1 MKKKNNNW
9 FKYVVLVA
17 VLLIPFMYSFFYL
30 KAYWNPYGKGNIDN
44 LPVAVVNNDKGDK
57 GDELIDSIKDSK
69 KLKLSVISSSKANEG
84 LNNGKYYA
92 IINIPESFTEDIE
105 SASSTNKHHAT
116 ITYSP
121 NQKSNYLSSQIIN
134 TVVLTVEKNLDNA
147 VNSKIVENL
156 SDTVESVP
164 SQLDTISSGFGK
176 LEEGTNKLADGS
188 NTLNSGTK
196 ELANG
201 TSQIKSTLSS
211 SINSLSS
218 ELTDKEKQ
226 QILATIA
233 SSKDL
238 SDENISN
245 AALAGLQSNQQY
257 MALKTKYDNGMSQ
270 YNFGVAKYKAGIEKY
285 NANLTD
291 YNAGV
296 EKYNAT
302 LALYNL
308 TDETVTACINNSS
321 EQCTA
326 IKQIVDSKV
335 ALNTSKAAL
344 DQAKDTLDNLK
355 TTLDQS
361 KTNLDTLKTVIDSL
375 EETAKQ
381 TAIATAKKVSQ
392 QVAIST
398 ASSVKENATLTTK
411 QSLNTL
417 LSYIDKI
424 DSGATKLSDG
434 STTLNNGL
442 TTLNNSVKSSKQ
454 ELDSKISSTKKD
466 VKKVETLADY
476 SKEPIKAETKEVN
489 KVASYGTAFAPLFIS
504 IALWVGSLMLF
515 IVLFF
520 DKEQRFGLLGID
532 SKKHVKRCLAY
543 HGLATASSIVLGV
556 LLQLLLDF
564 DITNVFL
571 YYISIILVSNCF
583 LAIIEFLIE
592 NFGDIGKFIALII
605 LVLQL
610 GASGG
615 TFPIE
620 TVTKGFR
627 FLNPMLPMTYTI
639 KLLKEPLISIESSLL
654 TKNFI
659 IVFTIF
665 IVFFGIN
672 LGLNIYKEKH
682 QR

>member
-92 IINIPESFTEDIE
+92 IINIPESFTEDME

-134 TVVLTVEKNLDNA
+134 TVILTVEKNLDNA

-176 LEEGTNKLADGS
+176 LEEGTNKLAVGS

-226 QILATIA
+226 QILDTIA

-238 SDENISN
+238 SDENIAN

-270 YNFGVAKYKAGIEKY
+270 YNFGVAKYQAGIEKY

-398 ASSVKENATLTTK
+398 ASSVKENAILTTK

-543 HGLATASSIVLGV
+543 HGLATVSGIVLGV

-682 QR
+682 QK

>member
-1 MKKKNNNW
+1 MKNKNNNW

-92 IINIPESFTEDIE
+92 IINIPESFTEDME

-238 SDENISN
+238 SDENIAN
-245 AALAGLQSNQQY
+245 AALTGLQSNQQY

-321 EQCTA
+321 EQCTT

-543 HGLATASSIVLGV
+543 HGLATVSGIVLGI

-682 QR
+682 QK

>member
-92 IINIPESFTEDIE
+92 IINIPESFTEDME

-238 SDENISN
+238 SDENIAN
-245 AALAGLQSNQQY
+245 AALTGLQSNQQY

-543 HGLATASSIVLGV
+543 HGLATVSGIVLGV

-682 QR
+682 QK

>member
-1 MKKKNNNW
+1 MKNKNNNW

-92 IINIPESFTEDIE
+92 IINIPESFTEDME

-156 SDTVESVP
+156 SETVESVP

-238 SDENISN
+238 SDENIAN

-270 YNFGVAKYKAGIEKY
+270 YNLGVAKYNALTEQY
-285 NANLTD
+285 NANLTSNNITND
-291 YNAGV
+291 KV
-296 EKYNAT
+296 V
-302 LALYNL
+302 
-308 TDETVTACINNSS
+308 DCINETTVECTNI
-321 EQCTA
+321 EQL
-326 IKQIVDSKV
+326 VNLKV
-335 ALNTSKAAL
+335 TLNT
-344 DQAKDTLDNLK
+344 LK

-543 HGLATASSIVLGV
+543 HGLATVSGIVLGI

-682 QR
+682 QK

>member
-92 IINIPESFTEDIE
+92 IINIPESFTEDME

-238 SDENISN
+238 SDENIAN

-285 NANLTD
+285 NANLAD

-398 ASSVKENATLTTK
+398 AASVKENATLTTK

-543 HGLATASSIVLGV
+543 HGLATVSGIVLGV

-682 QR
+682 QK